1 MSDTPTTEAVNAIT
15 VTPAPETTKKDAVE
29 NMVVETFQP
38 KKSCK
43 KCYGRGVIGYVEA
56 DPNKPYYCS
65 CIVKVKKEFTPVQA
79 AAYKKAI
86 ESATTPTVVVA
97 DNTVE
102 PKAVCSG
109 PGKAGVP
116 GTPGVAG
123 DPQAS
128 V

>member
-1 MSDTPTTEAVNAIT
+1 MSDTPATEAVNAIT
-15 VTPAPETTKKDAVE
+15 VTPAPETKKDAVE

-79 AAYKKAI
+79 AAYKKAM
-86 ESATTPTVVVA
+86 ESATTPTVVVQ
-97 DNTVE
+97 DN
-102 PKAVCSG
+102 AVPQDTGLAC
-109 PGKAGVP
+109 PAATGVP

-123 DPQAS
+123 DSQAS